1 MSGGGRRNGG
11 GGRREDVPELLP
23 PCWLMPL
30 LLEFEGEAAGEWG
43 RVPKEVGVRVLG
55 EGPEEGQSRGFH

>member
-1 MSGGGRRNGG
+1 M
-11 GGRREDVPELLP
+11 PELLP

-55 EGPEEGQSRGFH
+55 KGPEEGQSRGFH